1 MEVLL
6 DNLTGFGI
14 LLGIAVVGAFA
25 AWLLILL
32 IERLLDRRI
41 ANGVVDWKPLHRPWM
56 LTVTAVLVHS
66 SLGYTDPWLTNGT
79 FEIVYRALVVIAIIG
94 LGWLIIMV
102 TDAASQVLSSKW
114 DLTKEDNRK
123 ERAMVTKFRVLR
135 RVWIALVAVVT
146 VGAILYTFP
155 SIRSIGA
162 GLLASAGVAGIVLGM
177 ALRPT
182 VETFLAS
189 IQVALTEPIN
199 IDDVVIVEGEW
210 GRIEE
215 IRPTYVV
222 VRIWDDRR
230 LIVPLTYFINQPF
243 QNWTR
248 MQSQIMG
255 NVTVKVDYRTPVEP
269 VRKKAGEIVEAC
281 AAFDG
286 RFWNLQVSDCDDRTM
301 TLRVLCTAADAS
313 KAWELRCEIRE
324 KLIAY
329 LQEEMP
335 DSLPR
340 FRATVAQRREVDDS
354 DDSV

>member
-6 DNLTGFGI
+6 DHVIGFGI
-14 LLGIAVVGAFA
+14 LLGIAIVGAFA

-32 IERLLDRRI
+32 AERLLHRRI
-41 ANGVVDWKPLHRPWM
+41 ANGVIDWKPIRRPWM
-56 LTVTAVLVHS
+56 LTLTAVLVHS
-66 SLGYTDPWLTNGT
+66 SLGYTDPWLTNNT

-102 TDAASQVLSSKW
+102 TDAISQVLSGKW
-114 DLTKEDNRK
+114 DLTKQDNRK

-135 RVWIALVAVVT
+135 RVWIALVALVT

-199 IDDVVIVEGEW
+199 LDDVLIVEGEW
-210 GRIEE
+210 GRVEE

-222 VRIWDDRR
+222 LRIWDDRR
-230 LIVPLTYFINQPF
+230 LIVPLTYFISQPF

-248 MQSQIMG
+248 TKSEIMG
-255 NVTVKVDYRTPVEP
+255 NVTVKVDYRTPVAP
-269 VRKKAGEIVEAC
+269 VREKAGEIVQSC
-281 AAFDG
+281 KDFDG

-301 TLRVLCTAADAS
+301 TLRVLCTAADAP
-313 KAWELRCEIRE
+313 KAWDLRCEVRE

-329 LQEEMP
+329 LQDEMP
-335 DSLPR
+335 ASLPR
-340 FRATVAQRREVDDS
+340 LRAEMASAGIAEDS
-354 DDSV
+354 DQPA